1 LAADA
6 PSSSADAAAAAA
18 ADAASVQWVDKHEP
32 ASPDEL
38 LVHKR
43 KVGEVQAWLQV
54 YLEARKAGYC
64 PTRVLL
70 VTGGRFGLLA
80 TSRAS

>member
-1 LAADA
+1 
-6 PSSSADAAAAAA
+6 
-18 ADAASVQWVDKHEP
+18 VQWVDKHEP
-32 ASPDEL
+32 SAVDEL

-54 YLEARKAGYC
+54 YLDARKAGYC

-70 VTGGRFGLLA
+70 VTGGCA
-80 TSRAS
+80 